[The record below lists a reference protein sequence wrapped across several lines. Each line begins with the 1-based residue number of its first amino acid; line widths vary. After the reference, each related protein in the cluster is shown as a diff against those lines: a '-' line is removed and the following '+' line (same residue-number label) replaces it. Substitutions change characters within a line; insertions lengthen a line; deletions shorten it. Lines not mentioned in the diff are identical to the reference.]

1 MITVKLE
8 GLKEALESMDPKR
21 VNRAASTALA
31 KVAKS
36 AVSTCSAEI
45 RQIYNVK
52 KGDLD
57 PRIKL
62 TPPRADNLTAIITIS
77 GRSMSLSY
85 FGAKKLAG
93 ARVISRG
100 KDGLKVA
107 VRKRAAKSQGVQVSV
122 LKGKRTQLPQAFMAR
137 MKSGHIG
144 VFRRIPGSTMQSR
157 SHYNGT
163 HAEKIAE
170 KAVVSIGYMARSA
183 KVQPVILKKI
193 NESWVKIFPHELEYQ
208 LGKAMKR

>member
-45 RQIYNVK
+45 RKVYNVK

-77 GRSMSLSY
+77 GKSMSLSY
-85 FGAKKLAG
+85 FGAKQLAG
-93 ARVISRG
+93 ARVISRN
-100 KDGLKVA
+100 KDGLKVVA
-107 VRKRAAKSQGVQVSV
+107 RKRAAKSQGVQVSV

-144 VFRRIPGSTMQSR
+144 VFRRMGKDRLPIM
-157 SHYNGT
+157 
-163 HAEKIAE
+163 E
-170 KAVVSIGYMARSA
+170 KAVISIGSMARAA

-193 NESWVKIFPHELEYQ
+193 GESWVKIFPHELEYQ